1 MAAAHQGSDA
11 TKTAAADE
19 TAATMEKM
27 RSVLRLS
34 GDALASSLTRAVPIR
49 SVLAGGAAAFGTS
62 KGTAKDYELSAPTK
76 QYDYFLSHSWR
87 ASRWHKLWLLLL
99 FFRGKAV
106 LVGSLSGT
114 VLGFVLTVT
123 RVLPP
128 MSAGATLADIEG
140 VAVSVWCTLF
150 ALVGAVLG
158 VVIQDGFESV
168 GLLPRNWVFLD
179 KLCIHQTDD
188 SIKTQGI
195 RALGLFLRH
204 SRKMLV
210 LWSPEYFS
218 RLWCC
223 FELASFLDTMRED
236 RDGRNDV
243 IFLPIQVGT
252 VLFWITPCIFIAC
265 ATPALLA
272 LFELQS
278 AELYSQIFVC
288 LVVISFNAVLSPVY
302 FSYLR
307 ARRELSRQIARFS
320 LRDAECFD
328 ESDRELITKL
338 VTKWYSTGDSV
349 DDAVLAFDSTVKS
362 HLGKLVSQQG
372 LVPWRL
378 LSVAIAIATLPPSF
392 DYIAARCL
400 VPEAKLRVGKGAD
413 LALYAT
419 YILGAGCC
427 IFWPAT
433 IHILVRASG
442 LGAFLCPASA
452 RGGRGIVLTSCLYLA
467 NGLLVSFVPFVAYVA
482 MQGCF
487 FYLSPGLNVA
497 AALVVASTL
506 AVIPKVGGALVC
518 RRMDVRNVES
528 EASAA

>member
-1 MAAAHQGSDA
+1 MP
-11 TKTAAADE
+11 
-19 TAATMEKM
+19 
-27 RSVLRLS
+27 
-34 GDALASSLTRAVPIR
+34 SS
-49 SVLAGGAAAFGTS
+49 TS
-62 KGTAKDYELSAPTK
+62 WG
-76 QYDYFLSHSWR
+76 
-87 ASRWHKLWLLLL
+87 
-99 FFRGKAV
+99 
-106 LVGSLSGT
+106 
-114 VLGFVLTVT
+114 
-123 RVLPP
+123 
-128 MSAGATLADIEG
+128 
-140 VAVSVWCTLF
+140 
-150 ALVGAVLG
+150 
-158 VVIQDGFESV
+158 
-168 GLLPRNWVFLD
+168 
-179 KLCIHQTDD
+179 
-188 SIKTQGI
+188 
-195 RALGLFLRH
+195 
-204 SRKMLV
+204 
-210 LWSPEYFS
+210 
-218 RLWCC
+218 
-223 FELASFLDTMRED
+223 
-236 RDGRNDV
+236 
-243 IFLPIQVGT
+243 
-252 VLFWITPCIFIAC
+252 
-265 ATPALLA
+265 
-272 LFELQS
+272 
-278 AELYSQIFVC
+278 
-288 LVVISFNAVLSPVY
+288 
-302 FSYLR
+302 
-307 ARRELSRQIARFS
+307 LSRQIARFS

-378 LSVAIAIATLPPSF
+378 LNVAIAIATLPPSF

-433 IHILVRASG
+433 IHHLVRASG
-442 LGAFLCPASA
+442 LRRLFCAPHPPAE
-452 RGGRGIVLTSCLYLA
+452 GRGIVLTSCLYVA

-506 AVIPKVGGALVC
+506 AVIPRVGGALVC

>member
-76 QYDYFLSHSWR
+76 QYDYFLSHSG
-87 ASRWHKLWLLLL
+87 APLDGTSFGFCSSSSRKGCARRQPFGH
-99 FFRGKAV
+99 RPR
-106 LVGSLSGT
+106 
-114 VLGFVLTVT
+114 FVLTVT

-452 RGGRGIVLTSCLYLA
+452 RGGCGIVLTSCLYLA